1 VDQPAKHLQGGGFAG
16 AIGPKKA
23 HHLAWLN
30 RKRHVMHR
38 HHIAGATPDKMTQ
51 SASQTG
57 LLLGNPIGLAQS
69 LNVNHRIS

>member
-1 VDQPAKHLQGGGFAG
+1 
-16 AIGPKKA
+16 
-23 HHLAWLN
+23 
-30 RKRHVMHR
+30 MHR